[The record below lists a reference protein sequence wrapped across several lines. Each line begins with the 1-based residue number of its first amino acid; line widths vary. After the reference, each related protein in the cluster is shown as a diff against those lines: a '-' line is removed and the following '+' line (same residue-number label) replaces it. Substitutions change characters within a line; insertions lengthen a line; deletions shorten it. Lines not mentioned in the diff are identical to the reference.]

1 MEFTKVDKGELLFLD
16 NPRYQQILRENSH
29 LNGVHID
36 DLDTKEN
43 LPIHLILGASEY
55 AKLKT
60 ETAPKIGQVWEL
72 PRFGW
77 TIISPGKERIDLSDM
92 LLCQTSQVDY
102 EQLCRLDVLGLAER
116 SRQCL
121 R

>member
-77 TIISPGKERIDLSDM
+77 TIISPGKEPH
-92 LLCQTSQVDY
+92 
-102 EQLCRLDVLGLAER
+102 
-116 SRQCL
+116 
-121 R
+121 